1 VQEYRAATP
10 GDARRAVVID
20 LDDKIV
26 EMIVAPEPVAALAAI
41 PPHRLIVVAAL
52 RIFTPGV
59 VGPDGANRQ
68 ERTRPRMAVG
78 APPQLPGPEDASWS
92 SAIAF
97 ALVGPDTA
105 APKGNREGLPAC
117 GQPAPARIAGRA
129 LNPDRG
135 KWPIARACLVNY

>member
-1 VQEYRAATP
+1 MQEYRAAAP
-10 GDARRAVVID
+10 GDAWRAVVID

-41 PPHRLIVVAAL
+41 PSHRLIVMAAL
-52 RIFTPGV
+52 RILAPGV

-78 APPQLPGPEDASWS
+78 APPQLPGPEGASWG

-97 ALVGPDTA
+97 TLVGPDTA
-105 APKGNREGLPAC
+105 APKGNRDGLPAR
-117 GQPAPARIAGRA
+117 GQPAPARIAGGA

-135 KWPIARACLVNY
+135 KCPIARACRC

>member
-1 VQEYRAATP
+1 MQKYRAATA

-26 EMIVAPEPVAALAAI
+26 EMIVALESVTALVTI
-41 PPHRLIVVAAL
+41 PPHRLIVMAAL
-52 RIFTPGV
+52 RIFAPGV

-68 ERTRPRMAVG
+68 ESTRPRMAVG
-78 APPQLPGPEDASWS
+78 APPQLPGPEDASRG

-97 ALVGPDTA
+97 TLVGPDAA
-105 APKGNREGLPAC
+105 APKGDGNDLLAR
-117 GQPAPARIAGRA
+117 GQPAAARIAGRA

-135 KWPIARACLVNY
+135 KRQITRTCLISD

>member
-10 GDARRAVVID
+10 GDARRSVVID

-26 EMIVAPEPVAALAAI
+26 EMIVAPESVAALAAI

-78 APPQLPGPEDASWS
+78 APPQLPGPEDASWG

-97 ALVGPDTA
+97 VLVGPDTA
-105 APKGNREGLPAC
+105 APKGNREGLPAR

>member
-1 VQEYRAATP
+1 MQKYRAATA
-10 GDARRAVVID
+10 GDAWRAVVID

-26 EMIVAPEPVAALAAI
+26 EMIVAPEPVAALIVI
-41 PPHRLIVVAAL
+41 PPHRLIVMAAL
-52 RIFTPGV
+52 RIFAPGV
-59 VGPDGANRQ
+59 FGPDGANRQ

-78 APPQLPGPEDASWS
+78 APPQLPGPEDASWG

-97 ALVGPDTA
+97 TLVGPDTA
-105 APKGNREGLPAC
+105 APKGNRDGLLAR

-135 KWPIARACLVNY
+135 KWPIAWACLVSA